1 MVAVHAT
8 RALNNHPINSTI
20 FFTCN
25 LRFSNTDPDTMTLDK
40 AMKQPDGEE
49 FVKAMEKELMD
60 HIERKHWKVVPM
72 RSIPKQKKAI
82 PMVWSMKRKRDP
94 LGSILKW
101 KARLCAG
108 GHKSVEYVDY
118 WSTYSPVVTWSSV
131 RLMITMALI
140 NGWHVQLIDF
150 VLPFP
155 QAPVK
160 TDIFMQPPKVPHE
173 FKIPDLPKP
182 SD

>member
-1 MVAVHAT
+1 MKVLPYFHGHFGPLINSLISSSIGDDIVPLVAVHAT

-72 RSIPKQKKAI
+72 RSIPKQKK
-82 PMVWSMKRKRDP
+82 
-94 LGSILKW
+94 
-101 KARLCAG
+101 
-108 GHKSVEYVDY
+108 
-118 WSTYSPVVTWSSV
+118 
-131 RLMITMALI
+131 
-140 NGWHVQLIDF
+140 
-150 VLPFP
+150 
-155 QAPVK
+155 
-160 TDIFMQPPKVPHE
+160 
-173 FKIPDLPKP
+173 
-182 SD
+182 